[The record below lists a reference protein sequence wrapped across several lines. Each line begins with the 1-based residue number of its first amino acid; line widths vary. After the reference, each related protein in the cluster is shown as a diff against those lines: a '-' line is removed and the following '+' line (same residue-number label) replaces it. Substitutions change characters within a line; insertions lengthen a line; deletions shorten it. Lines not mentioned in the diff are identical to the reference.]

1 MRYYLGTDLKLDEAN
16 DLAIADG
23 DIDIISDLDCSIA
36 NLTDRILCDEGE
48 LVLHPDFGAGLT
60 AKVSQPMTPEK
71 LDSLIIELRHE
82 LLQDPRV
89 EQVISLEDTQLDRYL
104 YIHATIETIDHQ
116 IISNLVFP
124 FELEQLWLQR

>member
-124 FELEQLWLQR
+124 FELEQL